1 MFFYLVKRKYDSNM
15 NLSETWFVEGTIDF
29 ELQKYRL
36 LAYLR
41 DVDAL
46 FGKRELYPQL
56 SDVIFHHDNLVAFRK
71 NKQFLQDAFP
81 KRMSEVDMRKAEIIY
96 EQMLQD
102 GELMDELERITGYAL
117 RRLRKTIDTGAELY
131 DEVESA
137 MLISPVGLLP
147 VYKDEGYLL
156 LRWGSHA
163 ETRAYSYTVTLF
175 EQGDARYKGL
185 RMQYLNSWPRSM
197 VYTPQS
203 IKTELIRANTVLHNP
218 AVYSMETALELP
230 LAQTILPVA
239 KRMFVKYLAVQ

>member
-1 MFFYLVKRKYDSNM
+1 M

-56 SDVIFHHDNLVAFRK
+56 ADVIFHHNNLIAFRK

-81 KRMSEVDMRKAEIIY
+81 KRMSDVDLRKAEIIY

-102 GELMDELERITGYAL
+102 NELMDELEQITAYAL
-117 RRLRKTIDTGAELY
+117 PRIKKTIDTGAELY
-131 DEVESA
+131 DAVEHA
-137 MLISPVGLLP
+137 MMISPVGLLP

-156 LRWGSHA
+156 LRWGQHA
-163 ETRAYSYTVTLF
+163 ETRAYTYSVTLF

-185 RMQYLNSWPRSM
+185 RMQYLNSWPRSI
-197 VYTPQS
+197 VYTPQA
-203 IKTELIRANTVLHNP
+203 IKNELLRTGAVLHNP
-218 AVYSMETALELP
+218 AVYSMETALALP
-230 LAQTILPVA
+230 LAETILPVA
-239 KRMFVKYLAVQ
+239 KRMFVKYLAST